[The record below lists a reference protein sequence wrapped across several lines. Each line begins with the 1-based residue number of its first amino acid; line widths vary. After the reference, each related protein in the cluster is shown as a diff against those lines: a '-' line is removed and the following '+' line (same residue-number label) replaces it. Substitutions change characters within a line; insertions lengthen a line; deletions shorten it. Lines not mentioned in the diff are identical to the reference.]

1 MLRKAVEFLLFVI
14 LFILQ
19 MTVFQFFKIASV
31 SPNLLVI
38 LVASF
43 GFIKGKKEGLIV
55 GFFCGVFMD
64 LYFSNTLGVY
74 ALFYMLVGYLNG
86 FFKNEFFPEDIK
98 MPLILIGFSDI
109 IYNILIFLGLFLFR
123 GRFNLGYYFLNI
135 ILPEVVYTVLIS
147 VILYPVILRINNWIE
162 KYEKRS
168 ASKFG

>member
-1 MLRKAVEFLLFVI
+1 
-14 LFILQ
+14 
-19 MTVFQFFKIASV
+19 
-31 SPNLLVI
+31 
-38 LVASF
+38 
-43 GFIKGKKEGLIV
+43 
-55 GFFCGVFMD
+55 MD